1 MTDELWK
8 FNEQFYAH
16 EKHSRQVEVAHGKS
30 IDGILKRLKELEDLM
45 DKMKSQQTTISNLS
59 PQTIQTARPDVFVPV
74 TPSQKNSK
82 KDTEKGDSSDLK
94 QEMLELMKQ
103 QRADLNKA
111 IKKLDQTTQKK

>member
-1 MTDELWK
+1 M
-8 FNEQFYAH
+8 
-16 EKHSRQVEVAHGKS
+16 
-30 IDGILKRLKELEDLM
+30 
-45 DKMKSQQTTISNLS
+45 
-59 PQTIQTARPDVFVPV
+59 FVPV